1 MASKPG
7 VCAVGSC
14 CTGPM
19 YKYLGHFAKQ
29 KFLAVGHNTISQFTG
44 KTDDASDQ
52 NSFVEQNAAQNAP
65 GAKGAY
71 TATSESG
78 NPL

>member
-1 MASKPG
+1 MKPG
-7 VCAVGSC
+7 ICAVGSC

-19 YKYLGHFAKQ
+19 YRYLGHFANP
-29 KFLAVGHNTISQFTG
+29 KFLAAGHNTVSTFTG
-44 KTDDASDQ
+44 KQDDASDM

-65 GAKGAY
+65 GAKSTY
-71 TATSESG
+71 TATSLTG